1 MHIKLPSNTLINRN
15 LYAFLEE
22 WKNSNS
28 RMPLILRGA
37 RQVGKTTLVNYFGE
51 SFDQYLYFNLEKN
64 ADKELFENVG
74 NLEIT
79 IQLLFLS
86 RNKIADKKKS
96 TLIFIDEVQ
105 ENPKVLSALRYFYED
120 HPYLHV
126 IVSGS
131 LLEFALEKMEKVP
144 VGRVEYAELHPLNFE
159 EFLKGEDADAILNIL
174 RDVPIKNELLG
185 PIFQKFHTYAMIG
198 GMPKITSTYIKEQ
211 NLSRVVNLYASI
223 ITAYKSDTE
232 KYAQNNTQR
241 EILRHIMDTAPFE
254 IDNRIKLANFGGSSF
269 KSREVKEAI
278 SALEKAKILELIYP
292 TTNTSIPAYPDFKKS
307 PRLSYL
313 DVGLVNYQL
322 GLHKELLNIKDL
334 NDSSRGKLVQ
344 QIVMQEI
351 KSVTYLPQQKINFW
365 VRDEQGTSSEIDIVH
380 PFQNML
386 IPIEIK
392 AGANGTL
399 RSLHEFIDRCDHHFA
414 VRFYGGKISIDTLK
428 TNKSKEYKLLNLPYF
443 LGAWLDNY
451 LDWLISQ

>member
-1 MHIKLPSNTLINRN
+1 MINRN
-15 LYAFLEE
+15 LYTFLEE
-22 WKNSNS
+22 WKKSNS
-28 RMPLILRGA
+28 RLPLILRGA

-51 SFDQYLYFNLEKN
+51 SFDQYLYFNLEKL
-64 ADKELFENVG
+64 ADKELFENIE
-74 NLEIT
+74 NLEST

-86 RNKIADKKKS
+86 RNKTSDKKKT

-120 HPYLHV
+120 YPHLHV

-131 LLEFALEKMEKVP
+131 LLEFALEKMERVP
-144 VGRVEYAELHPLNFE
+144 VGRIEYAELHPLSFE
-159 EFLKGEDADAILNIL
+159 EFLKGEKSDAILNIL
-174 RDVPIKNELLG
+174 KEVPIKNELLG

-198 GMPKITSTYIKEQ
+198 GMPKIVFTFINEQ
-211 NLSRVVNLYASI
+211 NLSRVINLYASI
-223 ITAYKSDTE
+223 ITAYKSDIE

-254 IDNRIKLANFGGSSF
+254 IDNRIKLANFGGSNF

-307 PRLSYL
+307 PRLSFL
-313 DVGLVNYQL
+313 DVGLVNFQL

-334 NDSSRGKLVQ
+334 NDSSRGKLIQ
-344 QIVMQEI
+344 QIVMQEL
-351 KSVTYLPQQKINFW
+351 KSTSYLPTQKLNFW
-365 VRDEQGTSSEIDIVH
+365 VRDEQGTSSEIDIAY
-380 PFQNML
+380 PFKNYL

-392 AGANGTL
+392 SGASGTL
-399 RSLHEFIDRCDHHFA
+399 RSLHEFMDRCNHPFA

-428 TNKSKEYKLLNLPYF
+428 TNKGKEYKLLNLPYF
-443 LGAWLDNY
+443 LAAWLDNY
-451 LDWLISQ
+451 LEWFIAQ

>member
-1 MHIKLPSNTLINRN
+1 M
-15 LYAFLEE
+15 
-22 WKNSNS
+22 
-28 RMPLILRGA
+28 
-37 RQVGKTTLVNYFGE
+37 
-51 SFDQYLYFNLEKN
+51 
-64 ADKELFENVG
+64 
-74 NLEIT
+74 
-79 IQLLFLS
+79 FLS
-86 RNKIADKKKS
+86 RNKIFDKKNS

-120 HPYLHV
+120 FPHLHV
-126 IVSGS
+126 VVSGS
-131 LLEFALEKMEKVP
+131 LLEFALENLEHVP

-159 EFLKGEDADAILNIL
+159 EFLCGENAQAILNIL
-174 RDVPIKNELLG
+174 KEVPIKNELLG

-198 GMPKITSTYIKEQ
+198 GMPKITSTYLNDQ

-241 EILRHIMDTAPFE
+241 KILRHIMNTAPFE

-278 SALEKAKILELIYP
+278 SALEKAKILELVYP

-307 PRLSYL
+307 PRLNFL
-313 DVGLVNYQL
+313 DIGLVNFQL

-344 QIVMQEI
+344 QIVMQEL
-351 KSVTYLPQQKINFW
+351 KSISYLPNKKLNFW
-365 VRDEQGTSSEIDIVH
+365 VRDEQGTSSEIDIVY
-380 PFQNML
+380 PYQNML

-392 AGANGTL
+392 SGASGTL
-399 RSLHEFIDRCDHHFA
+399 RSLHEYMDRCTHNFA
-414 VRFYGGKISIDTLK
+414 LRFYGGKISVETLK
-428 TNKSKEYKLLNLPYF
+428 TNKGKEYKLLNLPYF
-443 LGAWLDNY
+443 LAARLDNY
-451 LDWLISQ
+451 LEWFIAQ